1 MISLEMKADE
11 GHMHLRFD
19 APDEPGTKIRLDE
32 LAVFSLYLDAIKS
45 RIVEMTNMALA
56 KADGFDVV
64 VSE

>member
-11 GHMHLRFD
+11 GHMDLRFD
-19 APDEPGTKIRLDE
+19 APDKPGEAIRLDE

-45 RIVEMTNMALA
+45 RIVEMTNRALSGTEGY
-56 KADGFDVV
+56 DLV

>member
-19 APDEPGTKIRLDE
+19 APDKPGETIRLDE

-45 RIVEMTNMALA
+45 RIVEMTNRALSGTEGY
-56 KADGFDVV
+56 DLV